1 MVFPLG
7 VSIGDFISSIELV
20 STITAILKDS
30 TGSSAEYNEPV
41 RELENPEAALK
52 QVRDLEVGSDFQ
64 KAALRKAA
72 AECSQTIASFLSRIL
87 KYRPSLQP
95 DGSLKKMEGRVAEG
109 TAESIYQRRCETIW
123 AELQGRTATIQIML
137 MQVKLYG
144 SLGFFGPRQ
153 VIINNREDQQ

>member
-20 STITAILKDS
+20 STITAVLKDS

-87 KYRPSLQP
+87 KCRPSLQP
-95 DGSLKKMEGRVAEG
+95 DGSLEKMEGLVAEG
-109 TAESIYQRRCETIW
+109 TAESIY
-123 AELQGRTATIQIML
+123 
-137 MQVKLYG
+137 
-144 SLGFFGPRQ
+144 
-153 VIINNREDQQ
+153 

>member
-1 MVFPLG
+1 M
-7 VSIGDFISSIELV
+7 SIGGFTSSIELV
-20 STITAILKDS
+20 DTITAVLKDS
-30 TGSSAEYNEPV
+30 TGSSAKYNELV

-52 QVRDLEVGSDFQ
+52 QVRGLEVGTDFQ

-87 KYRPSLQP
+87 KCRPSLQP
-95 DGSLKKMEGRVAEG
+95 DGSLEKMEGLVAEG

-123 AELQGRTATIQIML
+123 AELQGRTAVIQIML
-137 MQVKLYG
+137 MQVILYG

-153 VIINNREDQQ
+153 VIVSNRGDQQ